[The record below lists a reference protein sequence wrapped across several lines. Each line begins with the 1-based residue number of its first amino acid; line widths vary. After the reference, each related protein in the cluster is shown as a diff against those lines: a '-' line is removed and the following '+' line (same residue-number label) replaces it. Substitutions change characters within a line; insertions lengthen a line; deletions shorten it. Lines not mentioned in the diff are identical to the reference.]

1 MWWWQ
6 CADIKIDALE
16 GSVPAYQM
24 NVDEGDYIAFE
35 SRLEHRNSQ
44 PGRVN
49 RVYVQLHNRGVRAA
63 PDVTV
68 KGFYTVAT
76 PVLLVLPPNLSTA
89 FRPACPDRQHSSAI
103 RRAQ

>member
-35 SRLEHRNSQ
+35 SRLQHRNSQ
-44 PGRVN
+44 PDRVN

-63 PDVTV
+63 RDVSV
-68 KGFYTVAT
+68 KVLCTVASAG
-76 PVLLVLPPNLSTA
+76 LPDLRPDFWTA
-89 FRPACPDRQHSSAI
+89 FPADSA
-103 RRAQ
+103 QTSPWKP